1 MRRHKRARLRL
12 NYAQSHQWLGRTH
25 LVWDWSL
32 YSQRCHSLAVG
43 LLEGRKVSVVNL
55 VRLVPSALNADDEL
69 DRFRL
74 DRGEPACSFKA

>member
-1 MRRHKRARLRL
+1 M
-12 NYAQSHQWLGRTH
+12 
-25 LVWDWSL
+25 
-32 YSQRCHSLAVG
+32 G